1 MATITAAHTKPR
13 SGDPHDRVLRG
24 NENVIARQAVA
35 DLRAG
40 RALMA
45 RRRKGRRISDRDI
58 KDSIAAGRP

>member
-1 MATITAAHTKPR
+1 MPANTASQPKLRFGELP
-13 SGDPHDRVLRG
+13 DQVLQS
-24 NENVIARQAVA
+24 EEIIIARQAVA

-45 RRRKGRRISDRDI
+45 RRRKGHRISDRDI